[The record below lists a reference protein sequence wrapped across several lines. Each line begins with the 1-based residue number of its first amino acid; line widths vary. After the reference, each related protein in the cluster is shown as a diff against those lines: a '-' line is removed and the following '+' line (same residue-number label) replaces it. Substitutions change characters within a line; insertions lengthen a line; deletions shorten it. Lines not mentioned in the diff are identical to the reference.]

1 MAINLKELKP
11 QQISKNLRGKYI
23 MFYGNAGV
31 GKTTLASKFKDVLI
45 AGFEQGTNAL
55 NNVYVQPVKTW
66 QDWRD
71 MVRQLQ
77 KDKELQE
84 KFQSIAID
92 TADEAWD
99 LCVKHVCGQNG
110 IASLDELPWGKG
122 YDLAKK
128 EFRSTFR
135 ELTYSGYGLIFISHS
150 IEKEIEENGE
160 KTKKIVPALQN
171 TPFQIINKMVDIVAY
186 IREVSNNDRENPQTK
201 RFIFLRDETG
211 KLFFAKSRY
220 KYITPRIEL
229 GYQALVDA
237 IYEAIDKE
245 VQESGG
251 ECTNEKNPYSEKTF
265 EEMMSEARELWNE
278 GVAKGRTEQIVK
290 ILSDTFG
297 REIKFSQITP
307 EEKDKLNDAL
317 IEIHTIF

>member
-1 MAINLKELKP
+1 MINLKELQP
-11 QQISKNLRGKYI
+11 QHISKNLRGKYI

-71 MVRQLQ
+71 MVKQLC

-99 LCVKHVCGQNG
+99 LCVKHVCGQQG
-110 IASLDELPWGKG
+110 ISSLDELAWGKG

-128 EFRSTFR
+128 EFRSQFR
-135 ELTYSGYGLIFISHS
+135 ELAYSGYGLIFISHS
-150 IEKEIEENGE
+150 VEKTVEENNE
-160 KTKKIVPALQN
+160 KFIKIVPALQN
-171 TPFQIINKMVDIVAY
+171 TPFNIINKMVDIVAY
-186 IREVSNNDRENPQTK
+186 IREVSNNDKENPMTK

-229 GYQALVDA
+229 GYQELVDA
-237 IYEAIDKE
+237 IYAAIDKE

-251 ECTNEKNPYSEKTF
+251 ESTNEKNPYSEKTF

-278 GVAKGRTEQIVK
+278 GLSKGKTEQIVS
-290 ILSDTFG
+290 ILTETFG
-297 REIKFSQITP
+297 KTIKFSEIQP
-307 EEKDKLNDAL
+307 EDKDKLNSAL
-317 IEIHTIF
+317 IEIHSIF

>member
-99 LCVKHVCGQNG
+99 LCVKHVCG
-110 IASLDELPWGKG
+110 
-122 YDLAKK
+122 
-128 EFRSTFR
+128 
-135 ELTYSGYGLIFISHS
+135 
-150 IEKEIEENGE
+150 
-160 KTKKIVPALQN
+160 
-171 TPFQIINKMVDIVAY
+171 
-186 IREVSNNDRENPQTK
+186 
-201 RFIFLRDETG
+201 
-211 KLFFAKSRY
+211 
-220 KYITPRIEL
+220 
-229 GYQALVDA
+229 
-237 IYEAIDKE
+237 
-245 VQESGG
+245 
-251 ECTNEKNPYSEKTF
+251 
-265 EEMMSEARELWNE
+265 
-278 GVAKGRTEQIVK
+278 
-290 ILSDTFG
+290 
-297 REIKFSQITP
+297 
-307 EEKDKLNDAL
+307 
-317 IEIHTIF
+317 